1 MPAKEKDLM
10 YTIMWTKCSC
20 LFQGSSVPQETIT
33 RGIEQRMYDVRKNWQ
48 IGLQK
53 RLKNKGMFFFFFR
66 PRFFPLSILID
77 IVPAS
82 TSSVGQNSS
91 PLEPSTPSRSV
102 HTLAYDPV
110 RDT

>member
-1 MPAKEKDLM
+1 MPAKEKDIM

-53 RLKNKGMFFFFFR
+53 RLKNKGMFSFGQIL
-66 PRFFPLSILID
+66 PLPILID
-77 IVPAS
+77 SIPAS

-91 PLEPSTPSRSV
+91 PVKPSTPSRSV